1 MTFVL
6 CLAIRRIENSN
17 TAYFILFQQPVLLA
31 PDFSNVETLR
41 ICFKLP
47 FCDFLGTTSNR

>member
-6 CLAIRRIENSN
+6 GLAIRRIENSN